1 MDKTK
6 EQDEYDIEFANDV
19 DIPESDLTPAQKKI
33 RDLQSLNSM
42 LGAELYQAQADRKVD
57 IDYRLISAARSYKG
71 SQDASGRDSIEDQFD
86 TPQVSNRIY
95 HNITRQIT
103 NDGAS
108 QLGDLLFPSDDKNY
122 GVKSVALAAPPL
134 TLATEPAVDSKG
146 EPLVDQEGNPLTNMQ
161 AHNRRVERIRQ
172 KAKRMFTKIDST
184 LISNRYPSKARK
196 CIRDAAIY
204 GTGILKAPI
213 PNKMSASWAKK
224 KTGQY
229 ALKTAAE
236 LSPDVKCISPFDFF
250 PDLSAT
256 EVDEWGFT
264 WERSFLLPS
273 QLQQTAKDKGFEPDE
288 VSKLMHQ
295 GVSGFNSQEDES
307 REEARDS
314 SVSRSLSNGRF
325 VLWERH
331 GHLERKHLVTA
342 GIEPK
347 GDDAWIRC
355 VVYYINGRVMKVVLS
370 PYERDTTLYSIFNWD
385 EDPLSIFG
393 FGIPYLMNDP
403 AHVYNTA
410 WRMAIDNAG
419 ASTLPQIVVDKSQIQ
434 PADGTDDYSIYGG
447 KVWHKSGGTYS
458 IERQD
463 KPFELFHIQ
472 QDIQQLFTLMDK
484 AQQDAFELTGVTRTD
499 KAAQMTDNAPVT
511 LGATQI
517 QQNNS
522 SVTRRSQ
529 ARRYDDQVTAT
540 LVQRFYDFF
549 MQFEEDD
556 DIKGSMEIEAR
567 GSTILLSKELQ
578 ATNLMTFYQMT
589 EGGNME
595 GVKGLPLLR
604 AIATSMQH
612 PEGQF
617 IETDEE
623 MAKKAEEAAQQEPEV
638 DPMIAIEERKIAV
651 AEAQIELDQ
660 SQLQL
665 DSQIAQA
672 SHELKLQDTEAKYE
686 LEYAKLDAKQQ
697 EAMGKSQAEFAKI
710 ESKANFDIQK
720 QQFVEQTKRDTT
732 AAKIG
737 ADREKD
743 RRGEAKGNSEL
754 AIRKQAEDR
763 NDAELQYKMTTGES
777 GI

>member
-1 MDKTK
+1 MARTK
-6 EQDEYDIEFANDV
+6 EQDEFDIEFANDI
-19 DIPESDLTPAQKKI
+19 DIPEGDLSEAQKKI
-33 RDLQSLNSM
+33 RDLQSLNTM
-42 LGAELYQAQADRKVD
+42 LAAELYQAQSDRKVE
-57 IDYRLISAARSYKG
+57 IDRRLINAARSYKG
-71 SQDASGRDSIEDQFD
+71 AQDASGRDSIEEQFD
-86 TPQVSNRIY
+86 TPKVTNRIY

-122 GVKSVALAAPPL
+122 GCKPIPLAAPPL
-134 TLATEPAVDSKG
+134 TLANEPAVDSKG
-146 EPLVDQEGNPLTNMQ
+146 KPLVDQDGNPLTNMQ

-172 KAKRMFTKIDST
+172 KAKRMFTKIDSA
-184 LISNRYPSKARK
+184 LISSRYPTKARR

-213 PNKMSASWAKK
+213 PNKMSAAWAKK

-229 ALKTAAE
+229 GLKPASE
-236 LSPDVKCISPFDFF
+236 LAPDVKCISPFDFF

-256 EVDEWGFT
+256 EVDEWGYT
-264 WERSFLLPS
+264 WERTFLLPAD
-273 QLQQTAKDKGFEPDE
+273 LQTAAKEKGFDPDE
-288 VSKLMHQ
+288 VAKILHK
-295 GVSGFNSQEDES
+295 GVSNSATLEDES

-314 SVSRSLSNGRF
+314 TANRSLSNGRF
-325 VLWERH
+325 ILWERH
-331 GHLERKHLVTA
+331 GHLERKQLEAA
-342 GIEPK
+342 GVKTEK
-347 GDDAWIRC
+347 QDAWCRC
-355 VVYYINGRVMKVVLS
+355 VVYFIDGKVLKVVLS
-370 PYERDTTLYSIFNWD
+370 PYERDTTIYSIFNWD
-385 EDPLSIFG
+385 EDPLSVFG
-393 FGIPYLMNDP
+393 FGIPYLMEDP

-419 ASTLPQIVVDKSQIQ
+419 ASTLPQIVVDKTQIE
-434 PADGTDDYSIYGG
+434 PADGTSEYSIYGG
-447 KVWHKSGGTYS
+447 KVWNRVGGTYS
-458 IERQD
+458 IEKQD
-463 KPFELFHIQ
+463 RPFELFHIQ

-529 ARRYDDQVTAT
+529 ARRYDDQITAT

-549 MQFEEDD
+549 MQYEPDD
-556 DIKGSMEIEAR
+556 DIKGAMEIEAR

-589 EGGNME
+589 EGGNMD

-623 MAKKAEEAAQQEPEV
+623 MAKRAEEAAQQEPEV
-638 DPMIAIEERKIAV
+638 DPMIAIEERKLGV

-660 SQLQL
+660 GTLQL
-665 DSQIAQA
+665 ESQKAQA
-672 SHELKLQDTEAKYE
+672 SHELKVQDTEARYE

-697 EAMGKSQAEFAKI
+697 ESMGKSQAEFAKI

-720 QQFVEQTKRDTT
+720 QQFVEQTKRDTV

-743 RRGEAKGNSEL
+743 RRSEAKGVSEL